1 MEGGSAARIVLARYE
16 NAFICIQAVAMPPYA
31 HERTPSSVLFRALAR
46 MRFSEKRAH
55 VRVCRDTTTL
65 GIRETVRAPA
75 HMVVERGESH
85 LVSGR
90 SAQR

>member
-1 MEGGSAARIVLARYE
+1 
-16 NAFICIQAVAMPPYA
+16 MPPYS
-31 HERTPSSVLFRALAR
+31 HEHILSPILFSRALVRSLAR
-46 MRFSEKRAH
+46 TRFSEKRTS

-65 GIRETVRAPA
+65 GIRKTVRAPA

>member
-1 MEGGSAARIVLARYE
+1 
-16 NAFICIQAVAMPPYA
+16 MPPCA
-31 HERTPSSVLFRALAR
+31 HERTASPLLFRALAR
-46 MRFSEKRAH
+46 IRFSEKR

-65 GIRETVRAPA
+65 GIRKTVRAPA